1 MISPRTHVTTI
12 SFFFIVSFLI
22 YFLVTDLLS
31 LSPGF
36 AKCASIFITIPL
48 MSYSKLLVLFSCN
61 LFLIY
66 FCHFLISHFYVAHS
80 SFSHE
85 CSFQLP
91 RTWFIVQFIIGIS
104 FIFIIIIFF
113 FRFAFCMNTEVRR
126 FSTPA
131 TFTRLRCSDCQLFFL
146 INAPAVYFILFW
158 IGGMGMADLT
168 CHHFH
173 KILIRNQTFQLL
185 RIKLKDETLMQWNQW
200 YAGSIFAMKTVNY
213 TRVKC
218 FITELECSRVITLDR
233 RLPSSDKF
241 CSH

>member
-22 YFLVTDLLS
+22 YFLVTDWLS

-36 AKCASIFITIPL
+36 PKCASIFITIPL

-113 FRFAFCMNTEVRR
+113 FVLLSVWTLKYVDF
-126 FSTPA
+126 PLLQ
-131 TFTRLRCSDCQLFFL
+131 RLRDYAARIANFFFL
-146 INAPAVYFILFW
+146 LMHQPYILYNFELAEW
-158 IGGMGMADLT
+158 EWLT
-168 CHHFH
+168 
-173 KILIRNQTFQLL
+173 
-185 RIKLKDETLMQWNQW
+185 
-200 YAGSIFAMKTVNY
+200 
-213 TRVKC
+213 
-218 FITELECSRVITLDR
+218 
-233 RLPSSDKF
+233 
-241 CSH
+241 